1 MREFDL
7 LRQSLAGPA
16 ATALFDVPWTPLYLL
31 VAFLIHPLLGL
42 LVLGAGSVLVTLAI
56 VNERR
61 RKTKAEEAHHASAA
75 AYESHEAML
84 RRAEIVRALGMRSA
98 LVARHIQQ
106 RSACLN
112 AVAALQN
119 SEERLVGK
127 ECDSMCRARGLTSHS
142 QKQ

>member
-61 RKTKAEEAHHASAA
+61 SKTKAEEAHHASAA
-75 AYESHEAML
+75 AYESHE
-84 RRAEIVRALGMRSA
+84 R
-98 LVARHIQQ
+98 
-106 RSACLN
+106 
-112 AVAALQN
+112 
-119 SEERLVGK
+119 SEEH
-127 ECDSMCRARGLTSHS
+127 TSELQSLMRHS
-142 QKQ
+142 YAVFCLK

>member
-61 RKTKAEEAHHASAA
+61 SKTKAEEAHHASAA

-84 RRAEIVRALGMRSA
+84 RRAEIVRAQTGRAS
-98 LVARHIQQ
+98 
-106 RSACLN
+106 
-112 AVAALQN
+112 
-119 SEERLVGK
+119 G
-127 ECDSMCRARGLTSHS
+127 RARVCQYVSIAVVAG
-142 QKQ
+142 